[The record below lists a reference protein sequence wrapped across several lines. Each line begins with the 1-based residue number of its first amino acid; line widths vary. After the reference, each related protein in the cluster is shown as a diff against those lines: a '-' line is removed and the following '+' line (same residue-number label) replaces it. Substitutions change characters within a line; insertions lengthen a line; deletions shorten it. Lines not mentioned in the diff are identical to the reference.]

1 MAILQRDPQSNKGSH
16 GALAIVGGATGT
28 VGAACLS
35 SRAALYA
42 GTGRVFMVRPT
53 AGDGFLLDPLAPEVM
68 VISFM
73 QALQKP
79 ITAWVLGP
87 GLGTS
92 DAAHQIMASIL
103 GAEVPVLIDADG
115 LNLMAEDPALG
126 RQCARRTAA
135 TICTPHPGEAARL
148 MGVSVAEIQSARAQW
163 AQKIAEKFNAIT
175 VLKGAGSVIT
185 QPLANQPENPEN
197 APRSAARSARASETP
212 SEALSETPSNAA
224 TIPVINDTGNA
235 ALATAGT
242 GDVLSGLIGAL
253 LAQGM
258 DPQKAAITGTRIHGL
273 AAQALTQTIG
283 GMVGVTASEL
293 IPEIRRLMNSLN

>member
-163 AQKIAEKFNAIT
+163 AQTIAEKFNAIT

-185 QPLANQPENPEN
+185 QPLANQPKNPEN
-197 APRSAARSARASETP
+197 APRSAAPSARAFGTP
-212 SEALSETPSNAA
+212 SETPSN
-224 TIPVINDTGNA
+224 TTTLPVINDTGNA

>member
-28 VGAACLS
+28 LGAACLS

-87 GLGTS
+87 GLGIS

-197 APRSAARSARASETP
+197 APRSAAPSARASEAHLQT
-212 SEALSETPSNAA
+212 SLGT
-224 TIPVINDTGNA
+224 TTTLPVINDTGNA

-258 DPQKAAITGTRIHGL
+258 DPLNAAITGTRIHGL
-273 AAQALTQTIG
+273 AAQALSQTQTIG

>member
-212 SEALSETPSNAA
+212 LQTSLGA
-224 TIPVINDTGNA
+224 TTTLPVINDTGNA

-283 GMVGVTASEL
+283 GMVGVTSSEL